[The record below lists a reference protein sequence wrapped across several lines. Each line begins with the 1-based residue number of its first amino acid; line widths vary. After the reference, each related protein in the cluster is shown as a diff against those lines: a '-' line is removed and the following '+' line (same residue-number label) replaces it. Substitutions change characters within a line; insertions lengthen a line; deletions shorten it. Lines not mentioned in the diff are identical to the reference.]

1 MHVLTICKFHFEAF
15 FIPIKI
21 ICLVQPTMLHIKKLM
36 GMHNKE
42 TYTCVCVRIDIC
54 VYAKYTRI
62 IRVCIVQIYLS
73 CTVYPHGNKKLF
85 HHVNRE
91 KMDQLRSSSY
101 SSSGEQQFIDKKENT
116 VLVQIEFRYYWRMW
130 SNISLFWSIPC
141 WFVVMILGYA
151 NTTWPVLSGCETI
164 NFCYM
169 TSAII
174 HYVHDYEFET
184 SWL

>member
-1 MHVLTICKFHFEAF
+1 
-15 FIPIKI
+15 
-21 ICLVQPTMLHIKKLM
+21 MLHIKKLM

-42 TYTCVCVRIDIC
+42 TYTCVCVCIDMC
-54 VYAKYTRI
+54 VYAKYMRI
-62 IRVCIVQIYLS
+62 IRVCIVQIYLIMS
-73 CTVYPHGNKKLF
+73 CTVYPHVYPSCKS
-85 HHVNRE
+85 RE
-91 KMDQLRSSSY
+91 NGSIASSSY

-130 SNISLFWSIPC
+130 SNVSPFWSISC
-141 WFVVMILGYA
+141 WFVVMILGCA
-151 NTTWPVLSGCETI
+151 NITWPVLSGCEMI

-169 TSAII
+169 TRAII